1 MARHSIA
8 LLALLAAGCAP
19 HVRLAVAPGIVSGQ
33 WRDAPPAPAAAAGS
47 ASAAPAPALAGPRTT
62 LAEALGSAELTRLT
76 ARALAANADLDA
88 TLARIERARAE
99 LGTARA
105 AMLPVVSA
113 SAGIAHTRSDDKTD
127 PYRFSQ
133 GFGQLD
139 ISYDVDLFGTARAGK
154 RAARARLAAAR
165 FDRDA
170 ASLVVEAEV
179 ARAYIQYCALAD
191 RIRLLDRSIADAR
204 ELERIIG
211 VRYREGAATKVDT
224 GLQAIET
231 RNLEA
236 ERLRLVEARLRT
248 SNGLALL
255 AGEEAPLFDPADG
268 GLDQFGLPAPALV
281 QPGEL
286 LVRRPD
292 IRAAEARI
300 AAAQGDVDAAR
311 RAFLPGL
318 HLSASGL
325 GQAATLSG
333 PLGTTLALGASL
345 LAPIFDRARL
355 DGRLHAAA
363 ADQHESVALYR
374 KALLTALK
382 ESEDALA
389 GVSQSEARERLIA
402 DVVANAQ
409 TTSRLSRMQY
419 LEGDADLRTV
429 LDAQRLL
436 VQAEDARALVL
447 QERLNAAADLYE
459 AMGGAPQGTVYAEV
473 LSAEDGPAPLPSSRR
488 TPGSRGVKNT
498 APASR

>member
-1 MARHSIA
+1 MSRRSFV

-19 HVRLAVAPGIVSGQ
+19 QVRLAVAPGIVSGQ
-33 WRDAPPAPAAAAGS
+33 WRDTP
-47 ASAAPAPALAGPRTT
+47 AAPAPAPGFESTPALAPAAGQVT
-62 LAEALGSAELTRLT
+62 LAEALGSAELERLT
-76 ARALAANADLDA
+76 ARALAANADVEA
-88 TLARIERARAE
+88 ALARIERARAE
-99 LGTARA
+99 LGVARA

-113 SAGIAHTRSDDKTD
+113 SAGLAHTRSDDKTD

-139 ISYDVDLFGTARAGK
+139 IAYDVDLFGAARAGK

-170 ASLVVEAEV
+170 AALVVESEV
-179 ARAYIQYCALAD
+179 ARSYVQYCALSD
-191 RIRLLDRSIADAR
+191 RIGLLDRSIADAR
-204 ELERIIG
+204 ELERIIN
-211 VRYREGAATKVDT
+211 VRFREGAATKVDT

-248 SNGLALL
+248 RNALALL
-255 AGEEAPLFDPADG
+255 VGEEAPLFDPADG
-268 GLDQFGLPAPALV
+268 GLDGFRVPAPALV

-292 IRAAEARI
+292 VRAAEARI
-300 AAAQGDVDAAR
+300 AAASGDVDAAR
-311 RAFLPGL
+311 RAFLPSL
-318 HLSASGL
+318 RLSASRL
-325 GQAATLSG
+325 AQAATLSG
-333 PLGTTLALGASL
+333 PLGLTTSIGAGL
-345 LAPIFDRARL
+345 LAPIFDRGRL
-355 DGRLHAAA
+355 NGRLHVAA

-374 KALLTALK
+374 KALLAALK

-389 GVSQSEARERLIA
+389 GVSQSEERERLIA

-409 TTSRLSRMQY
+409 TTARLSRMQY
-419 LEGDADLRTV
+419 LEGEADLRTV

-447 QERLNAAADLYE
+447 QERLAAAADLYE
-459 AMGGAPQGTVYAEV
+459 AMGGAPQGAAYAAA
-473 LSAEDGPAPLPSSRR
+473 LDPAPAPSPSPRR
-488 TPGSRGVKNT
+488 KPGMGR
-498 APASR
+498 

>member
-1 MARHSIA
+1 MARRSFV
-8 LLALLAAGCAP
+8 LLVLLAAGCAP
-19 HVRLAVAPGIVSGQ
+19 QVRLAVAPGIASGQ
-33 WRDAPPAPAAAAGS
+33 WRDAPTVAEAAPQPGFTPAA
-47 ASAAPAPALAGPRTT
+47 PPALGPNRTT
-62 LAEALGSAELTRLT
+62 LAEALGSAELARLT
-76 ARALAANADLDA
+76 ARALAANADVEA
-88 TLARIERARAE
+88 ALARIERARAE
-99 LGTARA
+99 LGAARA
-105 AMLPVVSA
+105 AMLPIVSG

-139 ISYDVDLFGTARAGK
+139 ISYDVDLFGAARAGK

-170 ASLVVEAEV
+170 AALVVESEV
-179 ARAYIQYCALAD
+179 ARAYVQYCALAD

-204 ELERIIG
+204 ELERIIT
-211 VRYREGAATKVDT
+211 VRFREGAATRVDT

-248 SNGLALL
+248 RNGLALL

-268 GLDQFGLPAPALV
+268 GLGQFQVPAPALV
-281 QPGEL
+281 QPGDL

-300 AAAQGDVDAAR
+300 AAAAGDVDAAR
-311 RAFLPGL
+311 RAFLPSL
-318 HLSASGL
+318 RLSASGL

-333 PLGTTLALGASL
+333 PLGTTLAIGASL
-345 LAPIFDRARL
+345 LGPIFDRGRL
-355 DGRLHAAA
+355 NGRLHVAA

-389 GVSQSEARERLIA
+389 GVSQSAERERLIA
-402 DVVANAQ
+402 EVVANAQ
-409 TTSRLSRMQY
+409 TTARLARMQY

-447 QERLNAAADLYE
+447 QERLAAAADLYE
-459 AMGGAPQGTVYAEV
+459 AMGGVPQGPAYADATDD
-473 LSAEDGPAPLPSSRR
+473 SLPSPRR
-488 TPGSRGVKNT
+488 RPGSQRVKNA
-498 APASR
+498 APEPR

>member
-1 MARHSIA
+1 MSRRVALLFA
-8 LLALLAAGCAP
+8 LLAGGCAP
-19 HVRLAVAPGIVSGQ
+19 QVRLAVAPGIVSGQ
-33 WRDAPPAPAAAAGS
+33 WRDVPAAAA
-47 ASAAPAPALAGPRTT
+47 AAPGFEPALAAPTLPLAAGDTT
-62 LAEALGSAELTRLT
+62 LAEAMGSAELARLT
-76 ARALAANADLDA
+76 ARALAANADLEA
-88 TLARIERARAE
+88 ALARIERARAE
-99 LGTARA
+99 LGVARA
-105 AMLPVVSA
+105 AMLPIVSA
-113 SAGIAHTRSDDKTD
+113 SGGVAHTRSDDKTD

-139 ISYDVDLFGTARAGK
+139 ISYDVDLFGAARAGK

-179 ARAYIQYCALAD
+179 ARAYIQYCALSD
-191 RIRLLDRSIADAR
+191 RIRLLDRSIGDAR

-248 SNGLALL
+248 RNGLALL

-268 GLDQFGLPAPALV
+268 GLDGFSVPAPALV

-300 AAAQGDVDAAR
+300 AAAAGDVDAAR

-333 PLGTTLALGASL
+333 PLGTTLAIGASL
-345 LAPIFDRARL
+345 LAPIFDR
-355 DGRLHAAA
+355 GRLNGRLEVAA

-389 GVSQSEARERLIA
+389 GAAQSAERERLIA
-402 DVVANAQ
+402 DVVANAA
-409 TTSRLSRMQY
+409 TTARLSRMQY
-419 LEGDADLRTV
+419 LEGEADLRTV
-429 LDAQRLL
+429 LDAKRLL

-447 QERLNAAADLYE
+447 QERLYAAADLYE
-459 AMGGAPQGTVYAEV
+459 AMGGVPQGAVY
-473 LSAEDGPAPLPSSRR
+473 SAA
-488 TPGSRGVKNT
+488 N
-498 APASR
+498 